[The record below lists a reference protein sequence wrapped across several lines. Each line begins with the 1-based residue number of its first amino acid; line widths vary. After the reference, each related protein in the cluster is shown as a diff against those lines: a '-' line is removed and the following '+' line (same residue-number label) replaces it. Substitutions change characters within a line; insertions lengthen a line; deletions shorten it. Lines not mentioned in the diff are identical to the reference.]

1 MALTIVMMMM
11 FDNNTAGTAE
21 NLTYRDASRIQ
32 GLEGERGGGE
42 GEEREGKGGVR
53 EGEGR
58 GGGYRLA
65 LFHRIHI
72 SAFFGSLRNTMEFIT
87 VARSSLSD
95 IERGVPRGGLMTHPC
110 AIDTSSADDTPVFGP
125 CDGALTASDAG
136 AGMAA
141 GDCCPLPPNDLEVA

>member
-11 FDNNTAGTAE
+11 FDNNAAGPAE

-58 GGGYRLA
+58 GGGYA
-65 LFHRIHI
+65 AASSSI
-72 SAFFGSLRNTMEFIT
+72 SIIFVSPAACRDR
-87 VARSSLSD
+87 A
-95 IERGVPRGGLMTHPC
+95 
-110 AIDTSSADDTPVFGP
+110 ADHCQLVVGYQSK
-125 CDGALTASDAG
+125 L
-136 AGMAA
+136 
-141 GDCCPLPPNDLEVA
+141 